1 MTQPEAERS
10 RPAWSLIGG
19 AALFQAALHAASIGR
34 YGIFRDELY
43 YLSCASRPAAGYV
56 DQPAFSILFLGA
68 WRALF
73 GDSSAALMVPP
84 ALCGAAIVVLTGL
97 LARRF
102 GGGPAAQ
109 GLAAVTAAVAPIWLG
124 MTGTYSMNA
133 FDILLWTGAA
143 SLLAKILEGDF
154 ETARR
159 GGVGRLWL
167 LLGCVLA
174 LGLLNKIS
182 VLWLGAGIAAGLVLT
197 PARRWLATLGPWLAG
212 GLAFLGLLPYL
223 VWNALH
229 RWPTLEFM
237 RRATAEK
244 YRATSPLAL
253 GSDLILHFQPLAA
266 PLWIAGLVW
275 LLAARDG
282 RRFRLLGVV
291 FLTTLAILLLN
302 RTSKAE
308 YLAASFAPLLAAGGV
323 ALERVLHR
331 GRSAALAW
339 GYGAVLAAGG
349 VALAPFALPL
359 LPVPEYLAYAR
370 TLGMGPTTTERNEL
384 GPLPQH
390 FADRFGWPEM
400 AAEVARVVKTL
411 PEGERGRARIWAWN
425 YGDAGALERY
435 GRALGLPPVLCPH
448 NSFYFFS
455 LDALEKGP
463 PFTGPLVVLGGRR
476 KGLESVFARV
486 EEAGRFTHPLV
497 MPYENGRTIWICRD
511 PKEPLLDSLRKD
523 PVFI

>member
-1 MTQPEAERS
+1 MTQPEAGRS

-19 AALFQAALHAASIGR
+19 AALLQAALHAASIGR

-56 DQPAFSILFLGA
+56 DQPAFSILFLAA

-73 GDSSAALMVPP
+73 GDSPAALMVPP
-84 ALCGAAIVVLTGL
+84 ALSGAATVVLTGL

-102 GGGPAAQ
+102 GGGPTAQ
-109 GLAAVTAAVAPIWLG
+109 GLAAVTAAVAPVWLG
-124 MTGTYSMNA
+124 MTGYYSMNA
-133 FDILLWTGAA
+133 FDILLWTVAA
-143 SLLAKILEGDF
+143 SLLAALL
-154 ETARR
+154 AREP
-159 GGVGRLWL
+159 GGGAGRLWL
-167 LLGCVLA
+167 FLGCVLA

-223 VWNALH
+223 AWNAFH

-237 RRATAEK
+237 RRAAAEK
-244 YRATSPLAL
+244 YVPSSPLTFAK
-253 GSDLILHFQPLAA
+253 DLLLFFDPLAA
-266 PLWIAGLVW
+266 PVWIAGLLW

-302 RTSKAE
+302 RTSKTE

-331 GRSAALAW
+331 GRNAVPAASYASILVVT
-339 GYGAVLAAGG
+339 GL
-349 VALAPFALPL
+349 ALAPLALPL
-359 LPVPEYLAYAR
+359 LPPAAYVAYAAR
-370 TLGMGPTTTERNEL
+370 LGLKAPSTERTSV
-384 GPLPQH
+384 GALPQH

-400 AAEVARVVKTL
+400 AAEVARVARTL
-411 PEGERGRARIWAWN
+411 PEGERAPARVWARN
-425 YGDAGALERY
+425 YGEASALEKY
-435 GRALGLPPVLCPH
+435 GTPLGVPPVLCPH
-448 NSFYFFS
+448 NSWWFWS
-455 LDALEKGP
+455 VADAGRNAPFKGP
-463 PFTGPLVVLGGRR
+463 LIVIGGRR
-476 KGLESVFARV
+476 EDLETVFSNV
-486 EEAGRFTHPLV
+486 VEAGRTGHPLA
-497 MPYENGRTIWICRD
+497 MPYESGRTIWICRD
-511 PKEPLLDSLRKD
+511 PKGDLRTVLQRD
-523 PVFI
+523 RLFI

>member
-1 MTQPEAERS
+1 MTPKEPARE
-10 RPAWSLIGG
+10 RPAWALIGG
-19 AALFQAALHAASIGR
+19 AALVQAALHAASIGR

-56 DQPAFSILFLGA
+56 DQPPFSILFLSV

-73 GDSSAALMVPP
+73 GDSAAALMVPP

-102 GGGPAAQ
+102 GGGTVAQ
-109 GLAAVTAAVAPIWLG
+109 SLAALAAAVSPIWLG

-133 FDILLWTGAA
+133 FDILLWTAAA
-143 SLLAKILEGDF
+143 SLLAVLV
-154 ETARR
+154 AREPGR
-159 GGVGRLWL
+159 GAGRLWL
-167 LLGCVLA
+167 LLGCILA

-197 PARRWLATLGPWLAG
+197 PARRWLSTLGPWLAG

-223 VWNALH
+223 AWNALH

-244 YRATSPLAL
+244 YVPSSPLTFAK
-253 GSDLILHFQPLAA
+253 DLLLFFDPLAA
-266 PLWIAGLVW
+266 PLWIAGLAW
-275 LLAARDG
+275 LLAAKDAK
-282 RRFRLLGVV
+282 RFRALAVV

-323 ALERVLHR
+323 ALERVLRR
-331 GRSAALAW
+331 GRSAAPAW
-339 GYGAVLAAGG
+339 GYGTLLVAGG
-349 VALAPFALPL
+349 LALVPFALPL
-359 LPVPEYLAYAR
+359 LPVPQYLAYAKS
-370 TLGMGPTTTERNEL
+370 LGMGPTTTERNRL

-390 FADRFGWPEM
+390 FADRFGWPEL
-400 AAEVARVVKTL
+400 AAEVARVASTL
-411 PEGERGRARIWAWN
+411 PDAERKTARVWARN
-425 YGDAGALERY
+425 YGEASALERY
-435 GRALGLPPVLCPH
+435 GAPLGVPPVLCPH
-448 NSFYFFS
+448 NSWWFWS
-455 LDALEKGP
+455 AEDAQRNA
-463 PFTGPLVVLGGRR
+463 PFAGPLIVIGGRR
-476 KGLESVFARV
+476 ESLTGVFGRV
-486 EEAGRFTHPLV
+486 EEAGRTGHPLA

-511 PKEPLLDSLRKD
+511 PKEDLRGVLERD
-523 PVFI
+523 RLFI